1 MSDAP
6 ANEFEGFAF
15 NHNIAPREVTGG
27 MGLLGAA
34 EEIVQAAIAGLED
47 AANMVK
53 DKAVENAPLLT
64 AESMPR
70 AGRVGGDQGG
80 TPGEL
85 KGSARVDMEG
95 QTAAISF
102 NTIYASLQHE
112 RLDWHHTDGE
122 AKYLERA
129 MNETRPEVLR
139 LAHPRSNRWLRW
151 ASPTTC

>member
-1 MSDAP
+1 MSGAP
-6 ANEFEGFAF
+6 ASGFSVSS
-15 NHNIAPREVTGG
+15 NVTPREVMGG
-27 MGLLGAA
+27 AGGLHAA
-34 EEIVQAAIAGLED
+34 VEEIVQAAIAGLED

-129 MNETRPEVLR
+129 MNETRPEQVDIIAKR
-139 LAHPRSNRWLRW
+139 IREV
-151 ASPTTC
+151 TGG

>member
-1 MSDAP
+1 MSGP
-6 ANEFEGFAF
+6 ANEFEAF
-15 NHNIAPREVTGG
+15 TFDRNIAPREVVGG
-27 MGLLGAA
+27 AGGLLAA
-34 EEIVQAAIAGLED
+34 AHEVVQAALAGLED

-53 DKAVENAPLLT
+53 DKAVDKAPLLT

-80 TPGEL
+80 VPGEL
-85 KGSARVDMEG
+85 KESARVDMEG
-95 QTAAISF
+95 STAAISF

-129 MNETRPEVLR
+129 MNETRHEQVEIIAKRIREV
-139 LAHPRSNRWLRW
+139 
-151 ASPTTC
+151 TGG

>member
-6 ANEFEGFAF
+6 ANEFEGFTF
-15 NHNIAPREVTGG
+15 DRNIAPREVTGG
-27 MGLLGAA
+27 EGLLGAA
-34 EEIVQAAIAGLED
+34 HAIVQAALAGLED

-53 DKAVENAPLLT
+53 DKAVEKAPLLT

-85 KGSARVDMEG
+85 RESAKVDMEDH
-95 QTAAISF
+95 TAAISF

-112 RLDWHHTDGE
+112 RMDWHHTDGH
-122 AKYLERA
+122 AKYLETA
-129 MNETRPEVLR
+129 MNENRSDAVQIIADRIREV
-139 LAHPRSNRWLRW
+139 
-151 ASPTTC
+151 TGG